1 MREREHLR
9 RTRVRPIN
17 KHERRV
23 GIGEDKTPKFGRVQ
37 LAARGVADYTI
48 DNHQNA
54 NPPGGLA
61 QNAECMVQ
69 VPIRLA
75 QPSSIPKA
83 RRILVET
90 SCTSSKGLADPIM
103 GNCSWPN
110 SIR

>member
-1 MREREHLR
+1 MRKLMREREHLR

-54 NPPGGLA
+54 NRLGGLA
-61 QNAECMVQ
+61 QNAEC
-69 VPIRLA
+69 IG
-75 QPSSIPKA
+75 PS
-83 RRILVET
+83 
-90 SCTSSKGLADPIM
+90 ADPARPAVVHTQSTTDTCGDIVY
-103 GNCSWPN
+103 
-110 SIR
+110 IV